1 MGRRPRHSE
10 RLECQEL
17 TSLLSLEDLYQIKL
31 CTLLLCNFNII
42 KKEIPRSTTPMS
54 TCVLV
59 SLCFT
64 LRLLPSPL
72 KCSGAWFRSGLETL
86 GGLAL
91 PT

>member
-1 MGRRPRHSE
+1 VGRQPRRSQ
-10 RLECQEL
+10 RLEYQAL

-31 CTLLLCNFNII
+31 CTLPLCNFNII
-42 KKEIPRSTTPMS
+42 KKEIPCSATSIS
-54 TCVLV
+54 TCVSV

-64 LRLLPSPL
+64 LRLLPSPS
-72 KCSGAWFRSGLETL
+72 KSSWAWFRLGLETL